1 MGAITTFSLNRSYDF
16 TDIGDECTVAETYS
30 SSPGHSVFHCNSI
43 SVFTQMF
50 LTLSA
55 EQLNRIA
62 ILHYIV
68 VPLACTTNLLVFLK
82 RAYPRSAP
90 FILHEILV
98 IAVPT
103 QSLTLESMNDLNA
116 LPVLFKND
124 IQVDVEDGITHVST
138 YLLNSS
144 YDFVEVVNSVT
155 LPTLYHADMGVKF
168 IAVAQTSMSSL
179 VSFYQHLNMKQ
190 LADIAASHRVPISK
204 TKPELLVSSMTHACH
219 DRCVGVHKVLLF
231 CRFRRFRE
239 DVVDQLEFLMKEIH
253 QRENDI
259 DTVTPEQHLDDI
271 IRERGIGD
279 NPEQLLL
286 VFRLIQRFDFGV
298 LH

>member
-1 MGAITTFSLNRSYDF
+1 MYQSLPGNSIVLWFRPLLCPRTIVSTASIIFDNLPGDGMGAITTFNLNRSYDF
-16 TDIGDECTVAETYS
+16 TDIGDERTVAETYS

-62 ILHYIV
+62 ISHYIV

-90 FILHEILV
+90 FIPHEILV

-124 IQVDVEDGITHVST
+124 IQVDVEDGITHSST

-144 YDFVEVVNSVT
+144 YDFIEVVNSVT

-190 LADIAASHRVPISK
+190 LARS
-204 TKPELLVSSMTHACH
+204 
-219 DRCVGVHKVLLF
+219 
-231 CRFRRFRE
+231 RRFRE
-239 DVVDQLEFLMKEIH
+239 DVVDQLEFLMEEIH

-271 IRERGIGD
+271 IRERVIGD